1 MDYQWLWVWFGALD
15 DWGAQ
20 DTEGWIG
27 GVSAFDSAVRRLLSE
42 SGRTCPLAILSKV
55 LKNVRPP
62 RPRLAAAQGRL
73 FSARFQVKALFTGL
87 EFYQGAPG
95 LAMPKESFLAS
106 VGVTTSIFLPQ
117 QSKLPLPSFRTV
129 TMQPQSW
136 HLWTSAFLL
145 MTGLLLDL
153 WVDTAGLPLV
163 SVTLVGG
170 AIIRSRRC
178 DKRGGVQFRLSY
190 VGGVRVR
197 GFHTVTSVGY

>member
-1 MDYQWLWVWFGALD
+1 MHHTYRKWWMFSIDYQWLWVWFGAPD
-15 DWGAQ
+15 HWGSP

-27 GVSAFDSAVRRLLSE
+27 GVSAVYSAVRGLLSA
-42 SGRTCPLAILSKV
+42 SGRTCPLAILSSV

-62 RPRLAAAQGRL
+62 GSRLAAAQGQP
-73 FSARFQVKALFTGL
+73 FSACLQVKALITGL

-145 MTGLLLDL
+145 MTGLLVDL
-153 WVDTAGLPLV
+153 WIDRAGLPSRKLDCSR
-163 SVTLVGG
+163 SVERP
-170 AIIRSRRC
+170 I
-178 DKRGGVQFRLSY
+178 QE
-190 VGGVRVR
+190 VRYLMCAA
-197 GFHTVTSVGY
+197 GW